1 MSETHELLKM
11 EARMIDD
18 ALRNDLDLLDR
29 YKVQFE
35 DFRKHSIKV
44 MIKFGLMAGV
54 LLLVVVGI
62 ALLTNK
68 WNDMQHVLWY
78 ILGTSTV
85 TAVDLVLL
93 YNNNV
98 REYRE
103 RMIRIWESD

>member
-1 MSETHELLKM
+1 MSEPHELLKM
-11 EARMIDD
+11 EGRMIDD

-44 MIKFGLMAGV
+44 MIKFGFMAGV

-68 WNDMQHVLWY
+68 WNDAQYVLWY